1 MNPPKSIAETGRFW
15 IENFPVEFNH
25 KHVEEWSSKV
35 GWEIRPLKKIR
46 QKWLVASA
54 APPKPNLTANKVPLL
69 VYPVSKF
76 EVTDNKV
83 MAGRIFTPKPK
94 KTPFDGPR
102 GKNPHVDETT
112 SKGTNPDLLHDAWQ
126 DYRERKGMKDNR
138 NTPPSRVAT
147 LSSAPVASVKD
158 EDARSRIAQCEE
170 QLKSL
175 TGKVSNIETEVTGL
189 KTSFQD
195 TLKTSLESNSRSLM
209 SQFKDLITDMKTPP
223 QSRSKDRDRVG
234 GSVRSRSPKTQD
246 QDEKQDL
253 KKKER
258 SIFG

>member
-1 MNPPKSIAETGRFW
+1 M
-15 IENFPVEFNH
+15 
-25 KHVEEWSSKV
+25 
-35 GWEIRPLKKIR
+35 
-46 QKWLVASA
+46 
-54 APPKPNLTANKVPLL
+54 
-69 VYPVSKF
+69 YPVSKF

-209 SQFKDLITDMKTPP
+209 SQFKDLGNPDPRTEIGLVVVFAHDPP
-223 QSRSKDRDRVG
+223 KPKIRMRSKI
-234 GSVRSRSPKTQD
+234 
-246 QDEKQDL
+246 
-253 KKKER
+253 KKKREIHIR
-258 SIFG
+258 LMLDVSRICFQRMEFPLNFDRNTSRLTVSWP